1 MQNHTYLSDDS
12 AENLRE
18 QAKEYLDIF
27 PEMQSEI
34 EHNIIALNRNPRDK
48 GQLNSLFRALHTL
61 KSNAAMCGLHP
72 LVDVLH
78 PLEDAIGKV
87 RSDEITYSPLLSEL
101 ILLLVDRAKLTAQ
114 TLEAHRSLEPLL
126 LTEIHGRLSN
136 MLSINN
142 NASFEQAIR
151 QLIELMT
158 GQTQQEPNNQ
168 HDDNLVNDDIYHQN
182 ASTFEKEDLR
192 FFRSLSLQLERR
204 ANYWQGRTQRQLQ
217 LALQTNEAAGNPI
230 DSIQLEAAVYMHDIG
245 MALLPETIWIKQGRF
260 DEHELKELHAHPHY
274 GAGILERIP
283 KWEESAEIVLQHHE
297 RPNGDGYP
305 LGLDANQIHPGAQL
319 IAILDAFE
327 AMTHERIDRPYK
339 KSVIRAITELNACP
353 DQFAQDWVKVFNNII
368 RKILS

>member
-1 MQNHTYLSDDS
+1 MQNHSYLSDES
-12 AENLRE
+12 ADGLRE
-18 QAKEYLDIF
+18 EAKEYLEIF
-27 PEMQSEI
+27 PEMQGDI
-34 EHNIIALNRNPRDK
+34 EQNVVALNRNPRDK

-61 KSNAAMCGLHP
+61 KSNAAMCNLNA

-78 PLEDAIGKV
+78 PLEDLIGEV
-87 RSDEITYSPLLSEL
+87 RSEKLQYSPLLSEL

-114 TLEAHRSLEPLL
+114 TLEAHRQLEPLNL
-126 LTEIHGRLSN
+126 PEIKQQLQTMIS
-136 MLSINN
+136 SQ
-142 NASFEQAIR
+142 ATSQFEHLVRHMIDF
-151 QLIELMT
+151 MT
-158 GQTQQEPNNQ
+158 GQSSSNQ
-168 HDDNLVNDDIYHQN
+168 IIGTESLVNDDIYHQD

-192 FFRSLSLQLERR
+192 FFRGLSLQLERR
-204 ANYWQGRTQRQLQ
+204 STYWQGRTQRQLQ
-217 LALQTNEAAGNPI
+217 LALQTNEAAGSPI
-230 DSIQLEAAVYMHDIG
+230 DSIQLEAAIYTHDLG

-260 DEHELKELHAHPHY
+260 DDRELKELQAHPHY

-297 RPNGDGYP
+297 RPNGEGYP
-305 LGLDANQIHPGAQL
+305 LGLSKDQIHPGAQL